1 METTSINLDKGI
13 VSRALQVTKA
23 KGMELTDVIEDFLIT
38 FVTGYSEKENVKY
51 PDVVLSLLG
60 KGEAVD
66 NDDINGRKAYYEHLT
81 VKHK

>member
-13 VSRALQVTKA
+13 VSQALQVTKA

-38 FVTGYSEKENVKY
+38 FVTGYSEKGNVKY

-60 KGEAVD
+60 KGERVD
-66 NDDINGRKAYYEHLT
+66 SDDINGRKAYHEHLME
-81 VKHK
+81 KHK